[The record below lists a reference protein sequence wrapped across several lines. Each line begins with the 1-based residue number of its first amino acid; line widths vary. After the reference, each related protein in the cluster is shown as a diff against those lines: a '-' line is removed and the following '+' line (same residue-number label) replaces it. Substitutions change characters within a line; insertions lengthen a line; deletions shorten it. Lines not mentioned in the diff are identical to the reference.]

1 MTNEEKKAVTEQVVR
16 VQNEL
21 AKLQNLLQDE
31 PEESNTP
38 SAAFD
43 CLAVT
48 QVQVFP
54 FKEGPSLGHPK
65 GLAQIVLNDQL
76 VIRGLRIMEGLNGL
90 FVSYPLDN
98 GEDFKSICNPITRQ
112 LREHIENCIL
122 EKFQA
127 AIA

>member
-54 FKEGPSLGHPK
+54 FKDLAVKLHRIRIVDIVGQPVIANCQCMVSVHSYSCVLRKKHP
-65 GLAQIVLNDQL
+65 GQ
-76 VIRGLRIMEGLNGL
+76 
-90 FVSYPLDN
+90 FVRD
-98 GEDFKSICNPITRQ
+98 
-112 LREHIENCIL
+112 
-122 EKFQA
+122 A
-127 AIA
+127 ADCKISG